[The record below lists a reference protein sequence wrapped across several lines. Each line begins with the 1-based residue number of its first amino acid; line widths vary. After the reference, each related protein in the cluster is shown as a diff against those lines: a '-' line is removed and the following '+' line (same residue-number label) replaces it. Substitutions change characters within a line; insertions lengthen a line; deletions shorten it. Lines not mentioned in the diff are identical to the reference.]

1 MNIRKKYLITLISFF
16 LIAFFI
22 FPITAQAIDCT
33 DWKIG
38 GPLVQCGNK
47 PDDPCNF
54 EDIFCL
60 IRQVLDY
67 VIGTLTPLLAL
78 LWFGFAGY
86 KMMLSQGNPSKFN
99 EGKNM
104 LLYGI
109 IGIIVIFSAPIIIK
123 SFLQLI
129 EADDWVKFF
138 FDD

>member
-16 LIAFFI
+16 LIAFFV
-22 FPITAQAIDCT
+22 FPTITFGAE
-33 DWKIG
+33 G
-38 GPLVQCGNK
+38 LVHCGNEGQEPCK
-47 PDDPCNF
+47 P
-54 EDIFCL
+54 EDFFIL
-60 IRQVLDY
+60 IRNVLDY
-67 VIGTLTPLLAL
+67 VLGTLTPLLAL